1 MKINFKIIRDRIQ
14 KRYQLDVATANE
26 TTSLLMKDDFKRN
39 KIVTTEQA
47 MNFLDH
53 LEELGE
59 QNA

>member
-14 KRYQLDVATANE
+14 KRYQLDIATANE

-47 MNFLDH
+47 MSFLDH
-53 LEELGE
+53 LEKLGE